1 MPKLKDGFKG
11 ERWIVLPSSVVK
23 KIKEDEF
30 GKELY
35 ITDIGYY
42 PQAAFHFRQRI
53 KEEARQYSYT
63 VSAEKDGSSWVK
75 THIR

>member
-35 ITDIGYY
+35 ITDIGYN
-42 PQAAFHFRQRI
+42 PERTAGHEQRRSQTI
-53 KEEARQYSYT
+53 H
-63 VSAEKDGSSWVK
+63 
-75 THIR
+75 THILYQRRRMVQAG

>member
-35 ITDIGYY
+35 ITDIGI
-42 PQAAFHFRQRI
+42 I
-53 KEEARQYSYT
+53 KRF
-63 VSAEKDGSSWVK
+63 
-75 THIR
+75 